1 MANPSTKEKFGWCL
15 YDWANSAFATTII
28 AAILPVYFA
37 ERIVPINGVDMGFL
51 GWNCTLSATSLW
63 GYASGLTSLLILM
76 SAPVLGGIAD
86 RVHRKKGFL
95 MTFCFTGSFLTFL
108 LYFSGPSDVFF
119 TLIIFCLAQYCFIGG
134 NVFYDA
140 FLPLLAKGSDMDKL
154 SGQGYAL
161 GYLGGGILLAL
172 NVLFI
177 QFGDRMG
184 IGKDMAVRL
193 TLVSAGVWWAFFGAV
208 SFMMFQEEK
217 AGDSKQE
224 RLGSAAIKGLQ
235 ETWKTIQTVR
245 EHKHIL
251 LFLAAYMIY
260 NEGVQTVIRMSSIYG
275 KDELGLSTGT
285 LLGTLLMVQFIGIGG
300 AIFMSRIAAKIGI
313 RQTVMGLLIVWFAVT
328 IFAYGISSSTEFWI
342 LGGAVGLILGGT
354 QALSRSYYGRLIP
367 KEQTAE
373 FFGYFSVFAKMSAI
387 WGPILFAFIRQVTGT
402 SRLSVLSLGVFF
414 LVGWGLLFFV
424 KEKT

>member
-1 MANPSTKEKFGWCL
+1 MFNKDKKEKFGWCL
-15 YDWANSAFATTII
+15 YDWANSAFATTIL

-37 ERIVPINGVDMGFL
+37 ESIVPENGVDMGFL
-51 GWNCTLSATSLW
+51 GWDCSLSATSLW
-63 GYASGLTSLLILM
+63 GYASGLTSLLILL

-86 RVHRKKGFL
+86 RINRKKAFL
-95 MTFCFTGSFLTFL
+95 MTFCFMGSFLTVL
-108 LYFSGPSDVFF
+108 LYFSGPSDIFF
-119 TLIIFCLAQYCFIGG
+119 TLIIFCLAQYCFVGG
-134 NVFYDA
+134 NVFYDS
-140 FLPLLAKGSDMDKL
+140 FLPLLAKGSDMDRL

-161 GYLGGGILLAL
+161 GYLGGGLLLAL
-172 NVLFI
+172 NILLI
-177 QFGDRMG
+177 QFSDSIG
-184 IGKDMAVRL
+184 INKDMAVRL
-193 TLVSAGVWWAFFGAV
+193 SLVSAGVWWAFFGSV
-208 SFMMFQEEK
+208 SFMMFKEEN
-217 AGDSKQE
+217 AGYVAKGS
-224 RLGSAAIKGLQ
+224 LGSAAIEGLQ
-235 ETWKTIQTVR
+235 ETWHTIRTIA

-285 LLGTLLMVQFIGIGG
+285 LLGTLLLVQFIGIGG
-300 AIFMSRIAAKIGI
+300 AILMSRVALKFGVK
-313 RQTVMGLLIVWFAVT
+313 QTVMGLLIVWFAVT
-328 IFAYGISSSTEFWI
+328 IFAYGISSSIEFWI

-354 QALSRSYYGRLIP
+354 QALSRSYYGRLVP
-367 KEQTAE
+367 EEQTAE

-424 KEKT
+424 KEKE